1 MLFNQDQKGLYK
13 NHYMVYHVK
22 RNYKLKVANS
32 LFMINFQKG
41 DQNPNHNISFLLLSK
56 LY

>member
-1 MLFNQDQKGLYK
+1 MLFNQNDQKGLYK

-22 RNYKLKVANS
+22 RKESYKLKVENS

-41 DQNPNHNISFLLLSK
+41 N
-56 LY
+56 